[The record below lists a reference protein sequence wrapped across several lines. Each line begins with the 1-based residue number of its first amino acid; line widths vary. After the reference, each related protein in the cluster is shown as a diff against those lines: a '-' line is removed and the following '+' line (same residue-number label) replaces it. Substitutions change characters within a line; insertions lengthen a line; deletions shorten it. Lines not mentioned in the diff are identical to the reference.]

1 MTTLQQ
7 DPTPAALDHET
18 EIASH
23 LLGLLTL
30 PTRELL
36 HFPRG
41 ILGFPE
47 QRRFALVPA
56 GRPGLFW
63 LQSVDVADL
72 VFLLADTFHW
82 FPGYE
87 IDVPEAELTALE
99 VRTPAELAV
108 LAIVTLPGGPG
119 ETPSVNLRA
128 PVLVG
133 TETRLARQLVLV
145 DDRYAV
151 REPLALG

>member
-1 MTTLQQ
+1 MTTLLHA
-7 DPTPAALDHET
+7 PAPAAADHET
-18 EIASH
+18 EIASY
-23 LLGLLTL
+23 LLGQITV

-63 LQSVDVADL
+63 LQSADVADL

-87 IDVPEAELTALE
+87 IDVPESELTALE

-108 LAIVTLPGGPG
+108 LAIVTLPGGAG

-133 TETRLARQLVLV
+133 TETRQARQLVLV